1 MAPDSASNFCSA
13 PVLYLFPWYFFLFRT
28 LFVIATIHFIRKTRF
43 SVDNTYRAFMRW
55 APSYKIW
62 YRKHCLV
69 YLDEAPP
76 PPPQKRCYVPGV
88 AQCSGR
94 LLWSYVSLLHYFRGF
109 KEYAL
114 VASRNHC
121 DKLEKSNDCMQI
133 TKILSNNKNS
143 VYSSYLTRCNK
154 KYKSI
159 RNFSV

>member
-13 PVLYLFPWYFFLFRT
+13 PVLYFFPWYFF
-28 LFVIATIHFIRKTRF
+28 FI
-43 SVDNTYRAFMRW
+43 SNTVRYRHNSFYKENPFYRAFMRW
-55 APSYKIW
+55 APTYKIW

-133 TKILSNNKNS
+133 TKILSNNENS

-154 KYKSI
+154 KY
-159 RNFSV
+159 

>member
-1 MAPDSASNFCSA
+1 MLCPCFVFFSLVFFFISNTVRYRHNSFYKEN
-13 PVLYLFPWYFFLFRT
+13 PF
-28 LFVIATIHFIRKTRF
+28 
-43 SVDNTYRAFMRW
+43 YRAFMRW
-55 APSYKIW
+55 APTYKIW

-154 KYKSI
+154 KY
-159 RNFSV
+159 

>member
-1 MAPDSASNFCSA
+1 MLCPCFVFFSLVFFFISNTVRYRHNSFYKEN
-13 PVLYLFPWYFFLFRT
+13 PF
-28 LFVIATIHFIRKTRF
+28 
-43 SVDNTYRAFMRW
+43 YRAFMRW
-55 APSYKIW
+55 APTYKIW

-133 TKILSNNKNS
+133 TKILSNNENS

-154 KYKSI
+154 KY
-159 RNFSV
+159 